1 MGRVSFATKDLSK
14 GAGFFQEGTVVVD
27 KSVTTIYQ
35 FPPNKDNPKEQSDP
49 FTCMKWTCRKLDS
62 DFNVASDEDVVL
74 HIRIGTTDIFRPGML
89 KEKDFDD
96 ADVFPKD
103 LGTEVD
109 IEGNSLHV
117 EGDHKISDNSAW
129 GRLVAS
135 LEKCGF
141 KESVL
146 QRGVASDY
154 EGMILHLKQSEPES
168 YVAKKG
174 PKAGQKVSFT
184 NTIADRVHKFP
195 YDKSSKVKVGGGA
208 KSESKG
214 DGDTKANGKASDEGD
229 SDKLVAAA
237 SKALNDASKKFKED
251 FFTGKPKDRK
261 TFATAMVRELM
272 RQDVDDKLQ
281 GEIMAFIKSDT
292 GLKLLGKEVGFK
304 VTEDSVTF
312 AEE

>member
-1 MGRVSFATKDLSK
+1 MGRVSFATKDMSK

-27 KSVTTIYQ
+27 KSVTAIHQ
-35 FPPNKDNPKEQSDP
+35 LPPSKDNPKEQSDP
-49 FTCMKWTCRKLDS
+49 FTCMRWTCRKLDN
-62 DFNVASDEDVVL
+62 DFNVISGESDEPLVL
-74 HIRIGTTDIFRPGML
+74 NIRIGMTDTFRPGML

-96 ADVFPKD
+96 SDVFPKD

-109 IEGNSLHV
+109 VEGNALHV
-117 EGDHKISDNSAW
+117 EGDHKIPDNSAW

-141 KESVL
+141 KEAVL

-195 YDKSSKVKVGGGA
+195 YDKSSKIKVGGGGKA
-208 KSESKG
+208 EGKE
-214 DGDTKANGKASDEGD
+214 DTKANGKATDGD
-229 SDKLVAAA
+229 SDKLVAATA
-237 SKALNDASKKFKED
+237 KALEGASAKFKSE
-251 FFTGKPKDRK
+251 FYTGKPKDRK
-261 TFATAMVRELM
+261 AFATAMVKELM
-272 RQDVDDKLQ
+272 KQDVDDKLQ
-281 GEIMAFIKSDT
+281 GEIMTFIKSED
-292 GLKLLGKEVGFK
+292 GLKLVAKEVGFK
-304 VTEDSVTF
+304 VGEDSVTF